1 MPSDAT
7 ASQPLLGEP
16 SSSSSQSSPP
26 TNGKQPS
33 STTKDN
39 PKRLQHLHQYCRNSV
54 KAFLSSPAQHYT
66 VLSLVSFDLLGIF
79 ADIIINLY
87 QCDEGDFAGP
97 WWNDVREGLGIAGLV
112 FSCLFML
119 ELILSVWAFGW
130 SYFNSKFHC
139 FDAAVIVAGF
149 ITDVLLHGVLEEV
162 ASLVVI
168 LRLWRFFKIIEEFS
182 VGAEEQMDGLNLR
195 IEQLETENEDLR
207 RELKKQKGTLD
218 EEEEMGFGI
227 QSGSGAWK

>member
-16 SSSSSQSSPP
+16 SSSNSSPP

-33 STTKDN
+33 SDSNPSTTKDN

-54 KAFLSSPAQHYT
+54 KTFLSSPAQHYT

-87 QCDEGDFAGP
+87 QCDEGELASQ

-130 SYFNSKFHC
+130 RSAFLLLLLIIFSYLC
-139 FDAAVIVAGF
+139 FQ
-149 ITDVLLHGVLEEV
+149 LLKL
-162 ASLVVI
+162 
-168 LRLWRFFKIIEEFS
+168 
-182 VGAEEQMDGLNLR
+182 
-195 IEQLETENEDLR
+195 
-207 RELKKQKGTLD
+207 
-218 EEEEMGFGI
+218 
-227 QSGSGAWK
+227 